1 MPDDV
6 EEKPKTYRSEGDGDE
21 NKGAVRPKCDI
32 VTEEKGDLSR
42 MAEDEIPKASAD
54 GDLKAG
60 ATTARSDPKQPTVSG
75 ASATTVVVNGGSA
88 AATAAGRTPND
99 NSYTAFKKFSI
110 HQNGLKAPPPPA
122 PPSSTAGST
131 LSSSG
136 LPPSLNTALY
146 LPYSYA
152 AAAAAAA
159 CTMPPLM
166 LQGNRLPFVATPY
179 ASPSGFFGAQSPLF
193 SGVAEGGMPP
203 SMSYPFLNLIDF
215 SKTGSR
221 GSMMIP
227 TQASPSYGSPYFS
240 AMEFGLLAAR
250 NSPMFG
256 SLPPSPSYGLS
267 PLNSPTTNTAIPVIG
282 KPQFFPLL
290 PTAAAAAAAQSQTS
304 NLPSFLRFSNAV
316 GNPLAS
322 MAQVSLPAV
331 TNTVT
336 SVASFM
342 GRQNSASNSDEEKQH
357 DGYAKRL
364 DQGTKQREA
373 RISHIKK
380 PLNAFMLYMKEMRPQ
395 VMAEVGLKER
405 QSAEINRI
413 LGRRWHM
420 LNKEEQQKYY
430 DMARKERELHMER
443 YPGWSARDN
452 YAIHKKKK
460 RKRDKTTE
468 NAELK
473 KCRARFG
480 LDQQSL
486 WCKHCKRK
494 KKCLW
499 FKDNDMDSADNAEQS
514 PPSHVTS
521 TTQFLTGADGLPKSS
536 DPLLR
541 IGASSGDESAPTE
554 APSPHS
560 HVTSTTA
567 AAAAATHIM
576 QRRCALNAVHDQH
589 GSDDE
594 EDDEE
599 EEEDDEDEDD
609 EEEDIDNSSMSESEM
624 DSHDGEN
631 RRCPVPVVVNDEG
644 TKSADRVDEEMDAT
658 TELTTVNRKS
668 PSPVLHAEPWTV

>member
-1 MPDDV
+1 MF
-6 EEKPKTYRSEGDGDE
+6 S
-21 NKGAVRPKCDI
+21 
-32 VTEEKGDLSR
+32 LS
-42 MAEDEIPKASAD
+42 
-54 GDLKAG
+54 
-60 ATTARSDPKQPTVSG
+60 
-75 ASATTVVVNGGSA
+75 
-88 AATAAGRTPND
+88 
-99 NSYTAFKKFSI
+99 
-110 HQNGLKAPPPPA
+110 
-122 PPSSTAGST
+122 
-131 LSSSG
+131 
-136 LPPSLNTALY
+136 
-146 LPYSYA
+146 
-152 AAAAAAA
+152 
-159 CTMPPLM
+159 
-166 LQGNRLPFVATPY
+166 
-179 ASPSGFFGAQSPLF
+179 
-193 SGVAEGGMPP
+193 
-203 SMSYPFLNLIDF
+203 
-215 SKTGSR
+215 GSR

-290 PTAAAAAAAQSQTS
+290 PTAQSQTS
-304 NLPSFLRFSNAV
+304 NLPSFLRFSNAI

-342 GRQNSASNSDEEKQH
+342 ARQNSTSNSDEEKQQ
-357 DGYAKRL
+357 DGYTKRL
-364 DQGTKQREA
+364 DQGVKQREA

-460 RKRDKTTE
+460 RKRDKTSE

-514 PPSHVTS
+514 PPAHVTS
-521 TTQFLTGADGLPKSS
+521 TTQFLTGADGLAKSN
-536 DPLLR
+536 DDALLR
-541 IGASSGDESAPTE
+541 IVSNGGDESTPTD
-554 APSPHS
+554 ASSPHS
-560 HVTSTTA
+560 HVTLTTTA
-567 AAAAATHIM
+567 TTTTTTTMHSI
-576 QRRCALNAVHDQH
+576 QRRCTLNAAHDRH
-589 GSDDE
+589 ASDE
-594 EDDEE
+594 EEEDEE
-599 EEEDDEDEDD
+599 EEEDVG
-609 EEEDIDNSSMSESEM
+609 NSSTSDSEM
-624 DSHDGEN
+624 DSHDEDAD
-631 RRCPVPVVVNDEG
+631 CPVPIVNEEG
-644 TKSADRVDEEMDAT
+644 AKSADRVDEEMDT
-658 TELTTVNRKS
+658 TELTTVNRKD

>member
-1 MPDDV
+1 MLAIS
-6 EEKPKTYRSEGDGDE
+6 TQSS
-21 NKGAVRPKCDI
+21 
-32 VTEEKGDLSR
+32 LSSVSF
-42 MAEDEIPKASAD
+42 DPFSVNASSTF
-54 GDLKAG
+54 L
-60 ATTARSDPKQPTVSG
+60 PVPYLIIIII
-75 ASATTVVVNGGSA
+75 VVV
-88 AATAAGRTPND
+88 
-99 NSYTAFKKFSI
+99 
-110 HQNGLKAPPPPA
+110 L
-122 PPSSTAGST
+122 
-131 LSSSG
+131 
-136 LPPSLNTALY
+136 
-146 LPYSYA
+146 
-152 AAAAAAA
+152 
-159 CTMPPLM
+159 
-166 LQGNRLPFVATPY
+166 GNRLPFVATPY

-240 AMEFGLLAAR
+240 AMELGLLAAR

-290 PTAAAAAAAQSQTS
+290 PTAQSQTS
-304 NLPSFLRFSNAV
+304 NLPSFLRFSNAI

-342 GRQNSASNSDEEKQH
+342 ARQNSTSNSDEEKQQ
-357 DGYAKRL
+357 DGYTKRL
-364 DQGTKQREA
+364 DQGVKPREA

-460 RKRDKTTE
+460 RKRDKTSE

-514 PPSHVTS
+514 PPAHVTS
-521 TTQFLTGADGLPKSS
+521 TTQFLTGADGLAKSN
-536 DPLLR
+536 DDTLLR
-541 IGASSGDESAPTE
+541 IVSNGGDESA
-554 APSPHS
+554 AADASSPHS
-560 HVTSTTA
+560 HVTLTTTA
-567 AAAAATHIM
+567 TATTTMTMHNM
-576 QRRCALNAVHDQH
+576 QRRCGLNVARDRHA
-589 GSDDE
+589 S
-594 EDDEE
+594 DEE
-599 EEEDDEDEDD
+599 EEEDED
-609 EEEDIDNSSMSESEM
+609 EEEEEDVGNSSTSDSEM
-624 DSHDGEN
+624 DSHDEDAN
-631 RRCPVPVVVNDEG
+631 CPVPIVKEEA
-644 TKSADRVDEEMDAT
+644 KSADEVDDEMDT
-658 TELTTVNRKS
+658 TELTTVNRKD

>member
-1 MPDDV
+1 MV
-6 EEKPKTYRSEGDGDE
+6 ASLKFYFLFSERKE
-21 NKGAVRPKCDI
+21 
-32 VTEEKGDLSR
+32 
-42 MAEDEIPKASAD
+42 
-54 GDLKAG
+54 
-60 ATTARSDPKQPTVSG
+60 
-75 ASATTVVVNGGSA
+75 
-88 AATAAGRTPND
+88 
-99 NSYTAFKKFSI
+99 
-110 HQNGLKAPPPPA
+110 
-122 PPSSTAGST
+122 
-131 LSSSG
+131 
-136 LPPSLNTALY
+136 
-146 LPYSYA
+146 
-152 AAAAAAA
+152 
-159 CTMPPLM
+159 
-166 LQGNRLPFVATPY
+166 GNRLPFVATPY

-290 PTAAAAAAAQSQTS
+290 PTAQSQTS
-304 NLPSFLRFSNAV
+304 NLPSFLRFSNAI

-342 GRQNSASNSDEEKQH
+342 ARQNSTSNSDEEKQQ
-357 DGYAKRL
+357 DGYTKRL
-364 DQGTKQREA
+364 DQGVKQREA

-460 RKRDKTTE
+460 RKRDKTSE

-514 PPSHVTS
+514 PPAHVTS
-521 TTQFLTGADGLPKSS
+521 TTQFLTGADGLAKSN
-536 DPLLR
+536 DDALLR
-541 IGASSGDESAPTE
+541 IVSNGGDESTPTD
-554 APSPHS
+554 ASSPHS
-560 HVTSTTA
+560 HVTLTTTA
-567 AAAAATHIM
+567 TTTTTTTMHMPIV
-576 QRRCALNAVHDQH
+576 N
-589 GSDDE
+589 E
-594 EDDEE
+594 E
-599 EEEDDEDEDD
+599 
-609 EEEDIDNSSMSESEM
+609 
-624 DSHDGEN
+624 GA
-631 RRCPVPVVVNDEG
+631 
-644 TKSADRVDEEMDAT
+644 KSADRVDEEMDT
-658 TELTTVNRKS
+658 TELTTVNRKD